1 MKTKNKT
8 IKTDRARETI
18 EYPDGMIF
26 YSYKRAKEVLDKIQ
40 RKRFTITDSIL
51 LLLYSHAERPIFGR
65 VQMIK
70 QLFLLTREVLNE
82 DEVQDANF
90 VPYRYGMYSFTA
102 GNTLTN
108 LEFSGYIERRGRR
121 NSKLE
126 QFRITEKG
134 KQYIARIFDSLPQAI
149 QEKIREK
156 RKGWDQ
162 LGYDGIL
169 RLVYQK
175 YPEYK
180 EESRL
185 KERYKPI
192 KWGRGIG

>member
-1 MKTKNKT
+1 MDTE
-8 IKTDRARETI
+8 RESR
-18 EYPDGMIF
+18 EKEEQEVFPDGTIF
-26 YSYKRAKEVLDKIQ
+26 YSYERAREVFEEIESKLLIVSDP
-40 RKRFTITDSIL
+40 IL
-51 LLLYSHAERPIFGR
+51 ILLYSHAEKPIFGR

-70 QLFLLTREVLNE
+70 QVFLLTREVLNE
-82 DEVQDANF
+82 NEVQDAHF
-90 VPYRYGMYSFTA
+90 VPYRYGMYSFLV
-102 GNTLTN
+102 GNALTN
-108 LEFSGYIERRGRR
+108 LEFSGYIERRGRK

-126 QFRITEKG
+126 QFHITEKG
-134 KQYIARIFDSLPQAI
+134 KQCISEVFNSLPKAL

-192 KWGRGIG
+192 IWGRGIG

>member
-1 MKTKNKT
+1 MSKNREGR
-8 IKTDRARETI
+8 TDKSEL
-18 EYPDGMIF
+18 PDGTIF
-26 YSYKRAKEVLDKIQ
+26 YSYERAKEVFDEIEG
-40 RKRFTITDSIL
+40 KRFTIVDPIL
-51 LLLYSHAERPIFGR
+51 LLLFSHSDKPIFGR
-65 VQMIK
+65 VQMTK
-70 QLFLLTREVLNE
+70 QVFLLTKEVLNE

-90 VPYRYGMYSFTA
+90 VPYRYGMYSFLV
-102 GNTLTN
+102 GNALTN
-108 LEFSGYIERRGRR
+108 LEYSGFIQRRGRK

-126 QFRITEKG
+126 QFNITEKG
-134 KQYIARIFDSLPQAI
+134 KQHISRLFHSLPEAL
-149 QEKIREK
+149 QEKIKEK

-180 EESRL
+180 EESRI

>member
-1 MKTKNKT
+1 MSGN
-8 IKTDRARETI
+8 RERRMQKS
-18 EYPDGMIF
+18 ELPDGTIF
-26 YSYKRAKEVLDKIQ
+26 YSYERAREIFDEIE
-40 RKRFTITDSIL
+40 RKRFIISDPVL
-51 LLLYSHAERPIFGR
+51 LLLYSHAEKPIFGR

-70 QLFLLTREVLNE
+70 QVFLLTREILNK

-90 VPYRYGMYSFTA
+90 VPYRYGMYSFLV
-102 GNTLTN
+102 GNALTN
-108 LEFSGYIERRGRR
+108 LEFSGYIERRGRK

-134 KQYIARIFDSLPQAI
+134 KQYISKTFNSLPQTL
-149 QEKIREK
+149 QEKIKEK

-169 RLVYQK
+169 RFVYQK
-175 YPEYK
+175 YPKYK